1 MEEKFLF
8 SSNNNLEIM
17 QVCDVLKENNIPF
30 IRKEQGAMAYLNL
43 AYGQAFG
50 GANIFVSEE
59 DFEKAQK
66 LIEFLNFNEDNFEG
80 ENTEEL
86 SEEDIPEELREVEEE
101 SEEKVEENSKD
112 SDQNEEEVIEEKDN
126 KQKNMPKKIIGFT
139 VIAIFAM
146 FVTLVV
152 VELIKMYFR

>member
-30 IRKEQGAMAYLNL
+30 IRKEQGTLAYLNL

-66 LIEFLNFNEDNFEG
+66 LIEFIKFDEKNVEE
-80 ENTEEL
+80 ENVEEL
-86 SEEDIPEELREVEEE
+86 SEEDIPEELREVEEDSNKE
-101 SEEKVEENSKD
+101 LEENIDNKEE
-112 SDQNEEEVIEEKDN
+112 NEEE
-126 KQKNMPKKIIGFT
+126 KQINQSNLPKKILGFS

-146 FVTLVV
+146 FVALIVT
-152 VELIKMYFR
+152 ELIKMIGH

>member
-59 DFEKAQK
+59 DFDKAQK
-66 LIEFLNFNEDNFEG
+66 LIEFIKFDEKNEE
-80 ENTEEL
+80 ENVEEL
-86 SEEDIPEELREVEEE
+86 SEEDIPEELREIEEDSNGE
-101 SEEKVEENSKD
+101 LKENSDNKEENEEKRINQS
-112 SDQNEEEVIEEKDN
+112 NL
-126 KQKNMPKKIIGFT
+126 PKKILGFS

-146 FVTLVV
+146 FVALIVT
-152 VELIKMYFR
+152 ELIKMLG

>member
-8 SSNNNLEIM
+8 SNNNNLEIM
-17 QVCDVLKENNIPF
+17 QVCDVLKENNIHF
-30 IRKEQGAMAYLNL
+30 IRKEQGTLAYLNL

-66 LIEFLNFNEDNFEG
+66 LIEFIKFDEKNVEE
-80 ENTEEL
+80 ENVEEL
-86 SEEDIPEELREVEEE
+86 SEEDIPEELREVEEDSNKE
-101 SEEKVEENSKD
+101 LEENIDNKEE
-112 SDQNEEEVIEEKDN
+112 NEEE
-126 KQKNMPKKIIGFT
+126 KQINQSNLPKKILGFS

-146 FVTLVV
+146 FVALIVT
-152 VELIKMYFR
+152 ELIKMIGH

>member
-59 DFEKAQK
+59 DFDKAQK
-66 LIEFLNFNEDNFEG
+66 LIEFINFEE
-80 ENTEEL
+80 ENAEEGNEVEL
-86 SEEDIPEELREVEEE
+86 SEEDIPEELREAEEE
-101 SEEKVEENSKD
+101 IEEKMEENSISK
-112 SDQNEEEVIEEKDN
+112 EEKLQN
-126 KQKNMPKKIIGFT
+126 KTRNLPKLIIGFS
-139 VIAIFAM
+139 VVAIFAM
-146 FVTLVV
+146 FVALVV
-152 VELIKMYFR
+152 VELIKMHYGW

>member
-43 AYGQAFG
+43 ASGQAFG
-50 GANIFVSEE
+50 GADVFVSEE

-66 LIEFLNFNEDNFEG
+66 LIEFINFDEENVEDGNDV
-80 ENTEEL
+80 EL

-101 SEEKVEENSKD
+101 EEKEKSEEKDDNLEE
-112 SDQNEEEVIEEKDN
+112 QEEQDK
-126 KQKNMPKKIIGFT
+126 PKKNIPKMIIGLT
-139 VIAIFAM
+139 LPVITKNIF
-146 FVTLVV
+146 LG
-152 VELIKMYFR
+152 